1 MSNFF
6 RDSNF
11 FQPRNNKLL
20 FGNPNPQNGSSGGKS
35 IHSAKESRLLNLN
48 SNGEILKFGNRHDIP
63 ENEIKEDDMDTST
76 EDESIEANQS
86 RPYTRDTAELEDHD
100 DENNAQSV
108 PNMRSNS
115 ENEEDEEDEV
125 NDDDD
130 DDDDDDD
137 IKIMEVRD
145 VTHDQVD
152 TSDTLNYVRIP
163 KQEDQTTVTQ
173 TAVSC
178 PKGDVKDVSQSSD
191 NVSLQYLLNT
201 IAHLSEKN
209 KSLEAQ
215 MKEIKTENDSLTQ
228 ALAQKAESVEN
239 LKLHIVKLRNGVSSY
254 NNIFV
259 DLKTRFKELNN
270 SRQTLVTEIQSTKLS
285 IAKENEK
292 VRSLQKIMNSMK
304 NQIATD
310 QTTISQKSEKIE
322 TLKNKANEL
331 AGRLSEEKIKNS
343 ELTKLL
349 SEASSKYEG
358 DLYTIAKQNCE
369 SIKAIIATELK
380 IEASAKESTKYVQ
393 LHFKTYFS

>member
-20 FGNPNPQNGSSGGKS
+20 FGNSNPQNGSS
-35 IHSAKESRLLNLN
+35 ANESRTLNLN
-48 SNGEILKFGNRHDIP
+48 SNGEILKFGNRHDIT
-63 ENEIKEDDMDTST
+63 ENEIEEDDMDTST
-76 EDESIEANQS
+76 EDASIEANQS
-86 RPYTRDTAELEDHD
+86 RPYTRDTAELEDHND
-100 DENNAQSV
+100 DNSAQSV

-115 ENEEDEEDEV
+115 ENEEDEEEEEE

-152 TSDTLNYVRIP
+152 TSDTLNYVSIP
-163 KQEDQTTVTQ
+163 KQEEQTIVTQ

-215 MKEIKTENDSLTQ
+215 MKEIKAENDSLTQ
-228 ALAQKAESVEN
+228 ALAHKSESVEN
-239 LKLHIVKLRNGVSSY
+239 LKLHVVKLRNEVSSY
-254 NNIFV
+254 NHIFV

-270 SRQTLVTEIQSTKLS
+270 SRQMLVTEVQNTKLG

-292 VRSLQKIMNSMK
+292 VRSLQKIMTSMK
-304 NQIATD
+304 NQITTD

-380 IEASAKESTKYVQ
+380 NETSAKESTKYVS
-393 LHFKTYFS
+393 LHFKT